1 MIVADSFDDQRTQE
15 SADELR
21 SAWNDMMGS
30 LEEARNAIDH
40 PELMPAPQNPR
51 NLAEGYRYL
60 MGFAHSA
67 IERAFHED
75 RDRPTFRNALSIIN
89 RATIDNSDAIY
100 FYAPI
105 DGSEPYLIRGRV
117 EDSREWRGEAP
128 APQGPRAPHYLIFE
142 ASAGVLAG
150 DSGNLRE
157 LAPGVK
163 TMTGRLDSSDI
174 QVESD
179 GSFEILLAP
188 ERPESYSGN
197 FISTFKLVEQ
207 PHPFDPS
214 APKERFAGYVSG
226 RQIFNDWQHE
236 EPVHLSLTRIGSDLP
251 DRSRYSPEQAAAELR
266 RCGELVRGQMHFWNA
281 FWTVLMG
288 VYGPRD
294 GSIPGVEF
302 PRNGFNTINAA
313 TGATGGGMS
322 TNLYAGGVF
331 ELGPDEALLIE
342 NRIPL
347 RPQYYGFQIANLW
360 GESIEYANSF
370 GSLNGS
376 QSEVDSDGVIRLVV
390 AHQDPGVPN
399 WLDTTGHAEG
409 FLTPRWAYSQTP
421 PTDQWP
427 EISAKKVLFS
437 EIRRHL
443 PEGTRTVSSDERREQ
458 IRARQA
464 HVQKR
469 FRVF

>member
-1 MIVADSFDDQRTQE
+1 MDSPPDQETKTAAE
-15 SADELR
+15 ELR
-21 SAWNDMMGS
+21 AAWDDMMAS
-30 LEEARNAIDH
+30 LELARNAIDQ

-75 RDRPTFRNALSIIN
+75 PARPAFRNALSIIN

-105 DGSEPYLIRGRV
+105 DGREHYVIQGRTD
-117 EDSREWRGEAP
+117 DSREWQGEEP
-128 APQGPRAPHYLIFE
+128 SPQGPRAPHYMIFE

-150 DSGNLRE
+150 DSGDLKE

-163 TMTGRLDSSDI
+163 TLTGRLDSSSI
-174 QVESD
+174 QVEKD
-179 GSFEILLAP
+179 GSFEILLSP
-188 ERPESYSGN
+188 ERPEGHTGN
-197 FISTFKLVEQ
+197 FISTLKVVEQ
-207 PHPFDPS
+207 PHPFQPET
-214 APKERFAGYVSG
+214 PKERFALYVSG
-226 RQIFNDWQHE
+226 RQIFNDWQRE
-236 EPVHLSLTRIGSDLP
+236 EPIHLSLRRLSSNSSASDA
-251 DRSRYSPEQAAAELR
+251 YTPEQAASELR

-288 VYGPRD
+288 VYGPRE

-313 TGATGGGMS
+313 AGATGGGMS

-331 ELGPDEALLIE
+331 ELGPDEALIVE
-342 NRIPL
+342 NQIPL

-360 GESIEYANSF
+360 GESIEYANTF
-370 GSLNGS
+370 GSLNSS
-376 QSEVDSDGVIRLVV
+376 QSEVDPDGVIRLVV
-390 AHQDPGVPN
+390 AHRDPGVPN

-427 EISAKKVLFS
+427 TISAKKVPFS
-437 EIRRHL
+437 EVREHL
-443 PEGTRTVSSDERREQ
+443 HSETRTVSQSERQEQ
-458 IRARQA
+458 LEVRQA

>member
-1 MIVADSFDDQRTQE
+1 MTE
-15 SADELR
+15 SAENESTRQAAKQLR
-21 SAWNDMMGS
+21 DAWDDMMAS
-30 LEEARNAIDH
+30 LETARNAIDQ

-51 NLAEGYRYL
+51 SLAEGYRYL

-75 RDRPTFRNALSIIN
+75 KERPAFRNALSIIN

-105 DGSEPYLIRGRV
+105 DGRENYVIRGHAG
-117 EDSREWRGEAP
+117 DSREWRGQAP
-128 APQGPRAPHYLIFE
+128 APEGPRAPHYLIFE

-150 DSGNLRE
+150 DSGDLKE

-174 QVESD
+174 QVDSQ
-179 GSFEILLAP
+179 GRFEILLAP
-188 ERPESYSGN
+188 ERPKGHQGN
-197 FISTFKLVEQ
+197 FVSTLRVVEQ
-207 PHPFDPS
+207 PQPS
-214 APKERFAGYVSG
+214 DADAQGERFATYISG
-226 RQIFNDWQHE
+226 RQIFNDWELE
-236 EPVHLSLTRIGSDLP
+236 EPIHLSITRLAGGPETLSH
-251 DRSRYSPEQAAAELR
+251 YTPEQAAAELR

-288 VYGPRD
+288 VYGPRE
-294 GSIPGVEF
+294 GSIPGIEF

-331 ELGPDEALLIE
+331 ELGPDEALVIE

-360 GESIEYANSF
+360 GESLEYAHSF
-370 GSLNGS
+370 GSLNSS
-376 QSEVDSDGVIRLVV
+376 QSEVDPDGVIRLVV
-390 AHQDPGVPN
+390 AHRDPGVPN

-409 FLTPRWAYSQTP
+409 FLTPRWAYSETP
-421 PTDQWP
+421 PPEQWP
-427 EISAKKVLFS
+427 SISAKKVPFA
-437 EIRRHL
+437 EIREHL
-443 PEGTRTVSSDERREQ
+443 HPDTRSVTAEERAQRLERRS
-458 IRARQA
+458 A

>member
-1 MIVADSFDDQRTQE
+1 MDDPADQNTMNATE
-15 SADELR
+15 ELR
-21 SAWNDMMGS
+21 SAWDDMMAS
-30 LEEARNAIDH
+30 LEMARNAIDQ

-51 NLAEGYRYL
+51 SLAEGYRYL

-75 RDRPTFRNALSIIN
+75 RAQPAFRNALSIIN

-105 DGSEPYLIRGRV
+105 DGREQYIIQGRAD
-117 EDSREWRGEAP
+117 DSREWRGEEP
-128 APQGPRAPHYLIFE
+128 AAQGPRAPHYLIFE

-150 DSGNLRE
+150 DSGDLKE

-163 TMTGRLDSSDI
+163 TLTGRLDSSRI
-174 QVESD
+174 QVEED

-188 ERPESYSGN
+188 ERPPGHMGN
-197 FISTFKLVEQ
+197 FISTLKVVEQ
-207 PHPFDPS
+207 PHPFQPDT
-214 APKERFAGYVSG
+214 PKERFALYVSG

-236 EPVHLSLTRIGSDLP
+236 EPIHLSLKPLGLGLDTATES
-251 DRSRYSPEQAAAELR
+251 SYTPEQAASELR

-281 FWTVLMG
+281 FWTILMG
-288 VYGPRD
+288 VHGPRE

-302 PRNGFNTINAA
+302 PRNAFNTINAA
-313 TGATGGGMS
+313 AGATGGGMS

-331 ELGPDEALLIE
+331 ELGPDEALIIE

-347 RPQYYGFQIANLW
+347 KPQYYGFQIANLW
-360 GESIEYANSF
+360 GESIEYANAF

-376 QSEVDSDGVIRLVV
+376 QSETDPDGVIRLVV

-399 WLDTTGHAEG
+399 WLDTTGHGEG
-409 FLTPRWAYSQTP
+409 FLTPRWAYSETP
-421 PTDQWP
+421 PGDQWP
-427 EISAKKVLFS
+427 TISAKKVPFS
-437 EIRRHL
+437 EIREHL
-443 PEGTRTVSSDERREQ
+443 HPETRTVAASERQRGLGL
-458 IRARQA
+458 RQA

-469 FRVF
+469 FRSF